1 MLNINIV
8 HLLVNSKWYEM
19 YKVIHFPEEMILSNP
34 EASSPVLED
43 HPLNPNP
50 ASQWQ
55 SFFKVPCTLVY
66 KVTVKCQQLTTSL
79 CRTMTCCCRLTR
91 MWEGCVLTWHFSS
104 KPLPSPTWWWWGT
117 PPWESLLKRGCT
129 QEWLRSVMDNILSSL
144 SFCQTS
150 IVSFWL
156 KFFISLKTLGLIMWK
171 SK

>member
-1 MLNINIV
+1 MIDSRKNIAADMAARHQQRVAEFDKCLGSEVIDLDQLRELSYRGIPEGGGRRGTAWRI
-8 HLLVNSKWYEM
+8 LLGYLPLKRRLWGEVCQEKRNLYRQL
-19 YKVIHFPEEMILSNP
+19 VEEMILSNP

-91 MWEGCVLTWHFSS
+91 M
-104 KPLPSPTWWWWGT
+104 
-117 PPWESLLKRGCT
+117 
-129 QEWLRSVMDNILSSL
+129 
-144 SFCQTS
+144 
-150 IVSFWL
+150 
-156 KFFISLKTLGLIMWK
+156 
-171 SK
+171 